1 MCIYCVYKQCVCVEM
16 RLKLTEEKEEFLKIK
31 KDVVNAYIKLFGE
44 EQGKALLIQL
54 YEKKKELWKQRN
66 NDAEKV

>member
-1 MCIYCVYKQCVCVEM
+1 M
-16 RLKLTEEKEEFLKIK
+16 TEEEFLKIK

-54 YEKKKELWKQRN
+54 YKKKKELWKQRQKK
-66 NDAEKV
+66 DAEKV